1 VEVDV
6 YLVRKKTM
14 IDDMYG
20 EHSIVFGRECL
31 IEYACMIGKQKTIGC
46 CKRTV

>member
-1 VEVDV
+1 MFIW
-6 YLVRKKTM
+6 KKTM

-31 IEYACMIGKQKTIGC
+31 IEYAC
-46 CKRTV
+46 KRTV